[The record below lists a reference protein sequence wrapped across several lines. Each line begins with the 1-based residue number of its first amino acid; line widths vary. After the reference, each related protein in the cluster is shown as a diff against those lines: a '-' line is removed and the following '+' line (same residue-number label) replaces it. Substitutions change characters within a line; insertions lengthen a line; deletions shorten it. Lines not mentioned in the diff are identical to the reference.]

1 MLPTTVLLVCDASVP
16 NSKRWMLRDLES
28 AVDVRD
34 AIGYTVADCVE
45 RVAALQEATIP
56 ALDGSLRAACTRWA
70 PLSIRVGFLQSAT
83 SPGPRGGSSE
93 HTHRGRGE
101 ALAAV
106 GPKNGRARE
115 RQAAAERKRLTGA
128 VNN

>member
-45 RVAALQEATIP
+45 RVTALQEATIHGP
-56 ALDGSLRAACTRWA
+56 
-70 PLSIRVGFLQSAT
+70 
-83 SPGPRGGSSE
+83 SPPWMDPCV
-93 HTHRGRGE
+93 H
-101 ALAAV
+101 AV
-106 GPKNGRARE
+106 GATIDRIPTE
-115 RQAAAERKRLTGA
+115 RQHLSRSAGRRAGPPPPEAPGGRQFGMK
-128 VNN
+128 